1 MPMSSPPVAV
11 GLYLCDYVIVEER
24 TRKTSLIGGFT
35 GLAVPR
41 FPAIAKPFCVCAF
54 LTDGLGSGTMK
65 LSVTHLETD
74 QEVAA
79 LEGPIEFHDRMAEM
93 RALYRLEQF
102 SVAAPGWYE
111 FTLFVDGGWVAH
123 RRIRVY
129 ERTGG

>member
-11 GLYLCDYVIVEER
+11 GLHLCDYVIVEER

-35 GLAVPR
+35 GLAVSR
-41 FPAIAKPFCVCAF
+41 FSALVKPFF
-54 LTDGLGSGTMK
+54 LFALLPDGLGSGTMK
-65 LSVTHLETD
+65 LSVTTLETD
-74 QEVAA
+74 PEVGT
-79 LEGPIEFHDRMAEM
+79 LEGPIEFHDRMGEM